1 MERAGAPSDPLP
13 AVVSGAHPPVAIGG
27 VGGSGTRVV
36 AQFLIDLGF
45 FLGADLNVSNDN
57 LWFTLLFKRR
67 EILGTGDEK
76 FSDLV
81 AVFRQAMN
89 GSGAL
94 SAVQLD
100 LARSLAGADRPS
112 HDAEWLRHRARSLET
127 WTAKERRASG
137 PWGWKEPNTHVVLDR
152 LEPLLPGMK
161 YVHVIRN
168 GLDMAYSS
176 NQAQLLLWGPYFLGL
191 EGVDGSPRLSLK
203 YWHAIHRVVLERGRR
218 LGGRFLL
225 LNYDRLC
232 ADPGEGLGTLLR
244 FLGAEPPGATRDR
257 LLASI
262 RPPQS
267 VGRFRRHPP
276 SDFDPE
282 DVAFA
287 RELGFDTD
295 YGRA

>member
-1 MERAGAPSDPLP
+1 MERAGLSFGKLP
-13 AVVSGAHPPVAIGG
+13 AAVSTAPPPIAIGG

-36 AQFLIDLGF
+36 AQFLIDLGL
-45 FLGADLNVSNDN
+45 FLGADLNESNDN

-67 EILGTGDEK
+67 EILGARDEQ

-94 SAVQLD
+94 STFQHD
-100 LARSLAGADRPS
+100 LARSLAAADQPS
-112 HDAEWLRHRARSLET
+112 HDAEWLRRRVDSLEA
-127 WTAKERRASG
+127 WTAREWRAPR

-152 LEPLLPGMK
+152 LEPFLPGMK

-168 GLDMAYSS
+168 GLDMAYSA
-176 NQAQLLLWGPYFLGL
+176 NQAQLHLWGPSFLGL
-191 EGVDGSPRLSLK
+191 ERVDGSPRLSLK
-203 YWHAIHRVVLERGRR
+203 YWHVIHRLVLDRGRR
-218 LGGRFLL
+218 LGDRFLL

-232 ADPGEGLGTLLR
+232 ADPEEGLGTLLR
-244 FLGAEPPGATRDR
+244 FLGVKPLRATRDR

-262 RPPQS
+262 RPSQS
-267 VGRFRRHPP
+267 VGRFRRHSS

-282 DVAFA
+282 DIAFV
-287 RELGFDTD
+287 RELGFDTS
-295 YGRA
+295 YGSA